1 MKDIWELAKANEAY
15 IIDRR
20 RYYHAHPEPSMQEV
34 ETTKAIAKDLE
45 ALGIEYKTFPDHTG
59 VLGVIRGGKPGKGI
73 MLRADIDGLSGVHEA
88 TGLPFA
94 SQNPDCMHACGHDTH
109 ISVLL
114 GAAKDLK

>member
-59 VLGVIRGGKPGKGI
+59 VLGVIRGGKPGKVSCCAQISTDFRGYTKQRGCRLPARI
-73 MLRADIDGLSGVHEA
+73 LIACMPAD
-88 TGLPFA
+88 T
-94 SQNPDCMHACGHDTH
+94 TRT
-109 ISVLL
+109 SVSCS
-114 GAAKDLK
+114 ARRKS

>member
-1 MKDIWELAKANEAY
+1 MKDVWELAKANEAY

-73 MLRADIDGLSGVHEA
+73 MLRADFDGLSGVHVA

-94 SQNPDCMHACGHDTH
+94 SLNPDCMHACGDARHF
-109 ISVLL
+109 SVGL
-114 GAAKDLK
+114 GAAKIL